1 MSAPVRTA
9 RKLLATR
16 SESSRRRDVAHAAMR
31 GAIASMAM
39 TGMRVVTVSV
49 GLVAQ
54 APPQQIAGEASGHRR
69 AGVELGHWAFG
80 AAGATGFAA
89 LPAAWRGR
97 SWTGPLYGLL
107 IWSGFEASAA
117 LLALPHAEERKIVER
132 LAVAADHLLYGFV
145 LDETRRA
152 PQR

>member
-1 MSAPVRTA
+1 
-9 RKLLATR
+9 
-16 SESSRRRDVAHAAMR
+16 MR

-39 TGMRVVTVSV
+39 TGMRVVTVSL

-54 APPQQIAGEASGHRR
+54 APPQQIAGETSGHRR

-80 AAGATGFAA
+80 AAGAAGFAL

-107 IWSGFEASAA
+107 IWSGFEASAP
-117 LLALPHAEERKIVER
+117 LLGLPHAEERKVIER